1 MQIFDLAAL
10 AKEHR
15 TDLEREAR
23 LERQS
28 RNVRQKPA
36 APSDNQPGCGCTP
49 AGAPA
54 GQTSAA

>member
-1 MQIFDLAAL
+1 MFDLAAL

-15 TDLEREAR
+15 ADLEREAR
-23 LERQS
+23 LEQRSRQLL
-28 RNVRQKPA
+28 RKAPA
-36 APSDNQPGCGCTP
+36 PTAKQPSGGCNP